1 MKKYDVVII
10 GGGPAGYT
18 AALYASRA
26 GLSVM
31 LLEMLAPG
39 GQMATTSEIDNYP
52 GFDETV
58 AGFDLAMKMK
68 SGAEKAGA
76 LSEFAEVTKLILNAE
91 PKIIK
96 TTSEDY
102 EAKTVIIATGAAPRK
117 LGVEN
122 ENDLLGRGVSYCATC
137 DGMMFRGKDVVVV
150 GGGNTAA
157 EDALYLS
164 KLCKKVYLVHRRD
177 SLRASTSY
185 QTKLEKT
192 KNIELIWNSQIKKLM
207 FENTI
212 TGAELH
218 NKVTGKTTTLE
229 CSGVFVAVGRM
240 PNTSLVKNQL
250 ELDNEGY
257 IVADETTKTNIP
269 GVFAAG
275 DVRQKPLRQIVTAAS
290 DGAVASKFA
299 EEYLGDI
306 Q

>member
-1 MKKYDVVII
+1 VKHFDVVII

-68 SGAEKAGA
+68 AGAEKAGA
-76 LSEFAEVTKLILNAE
+76 LSEFAEVTELLLNPE

-96 TTSEDY
+96 TTSGDY
-102 EAKTVIIATGAAPRK
+102 EAKSVIIATGAAPRE

-122 ENDLLGRGVSYCATC
+122 ERELRGRGVSYCATC

-164 KLCKKVYLVHRRD
+164 KLCRKVYLVHRRD
-177 SLRASTSY
+177 SLRASASY
-185 QTKLEKT
+185 QVQLEKAA
-192 KNIELIWNSQIKKLM
+192 NIELVWNSQVNKLL
-207 FENTI
+207 FDNTI
-212 TGAELH
+212 TGVELY
-218 NKVTGKTTTLE
+218 NKISQSVTAIE
-229 CSGVFVAVGRM
+229 CGGIFVAVGRM
-240 PNTSLVKNQL
+240 PNTSLVANQL
-250 ELDNEGY
+250 NLDREGY

-299 EEYLGDI
+299 EEYIGSL

>member
-1 MKKYDVVII
+1 MKNYDVVII

-76 LSEFAEVTKLILNAE
+76 LSEFAEVTKLILNSE

-96 TTSEDY
+96 TTSGDY
-102 EAKTVIIATGAAPRK
+102 EAKAVIIATGAAPRS

-122 ENDLLGRGVSYCATC
+122 ENELRGRGVSYCATC

-164 KLCKKVYLVHRRD
+164 KLCRKVYLVHRRD
-177 SLRASTSY
+177 SLRASASY
-185 QTKLEKT
+185 QTQLEKSE
-192 KNIELIWNSQIKKLM
+192 NIELVWNSNVNKLL

-212 TGAELH
+212 TGVELY
-218 NKVTGKTTTLE
+218 NKVTKDTTTVE

-240 PNTSLVKNQL
+240 PNTALVKNQL
-250 ELDNEGY
+250 ELDSDGY
-257 IVADETTKTNIP
+257 IIADETTKTNIP

-275 DVRQKPLRQIVTAAS
+275 DVRQKHLRQIVTAAS

-299 EEYLGDI
+299 EEYIGYI